1 MVAMGDL
8 SLRRDEVEEK
18 RAKIHKESKVL
29 LGYTRKAITKLNEL
43 KKYSTQPFS

>member
-1 MVAMGDL
+1 MGDL